1 MKTVAQILKLKPA
14 GVFSIGADVPVLDAL
29 KLLAEKDIGAVL
41 VMDGPRLVGVM
52 SERDYARKVALKGKS
67 ASETPVSE
75 IMTREVFFVTLAH
88 TNEECMALVTDKR
101 ARHLPVI
108 DDGRVVGVLSIGDLV
123 KDAISEQQFIIE
135 QLEHYIHR

>member
-1 MKTVAQILKLKPA
+1 MKSVAQMLKLKPA
-14 GVFSIGADVPVLDAL
+14 GAIAIRPDATVLDAL

-41 VMDGPRLVGVM
+41 VMDGPSLMGIV
-52 SERDYARKVALKGKS
+52 SERDYARKVALKGKT
-67 ASETPVSE
+67 AGDTLVSE
-75 IMTREVFFVTLAH
+75 IMVREVFFVKPAQ
-88 TNEECMALVTDKR
+88 TNEECMALMTEKR

-123 KDAISEQQFIIE
+123 KDAISEQQFIID